1 MRKGGEEAGERAAI
15 GAIKMEKR
23 GIDGVGCP
31 PLLLRWNFSGQA
43 QPVTRDN
50 PAANELKSRRGFL
63 LAQGELVCK
72 PRNSPRSVRV
82 SMIFT
87 VPRPSSSS
95 SRFYSPS
102 LVFPALGRRSML
114 DDTPRRG
121 KFESVG
127 RARICVTIADGWI
140 VDPIFGE
147 NSIPINIARGD
158 EVEK

>member
-1 MRKGGEEAGERAAI
+1 MRKGGEETGERAAI

-87 VPRPSSSS
+87 VPRLSPSS
-95 SRFYSPS
+95 SRFYSPVLFARLPCVGS
-102 LVFPALGRRSML
+102 KIGVRRYSATRKVWERWTGSYLRNDRRRMDRRSNF
-114 DDTPRRG
+114 R
-121 KFESVG
+121 
-127 RARICVTIADGWI
+127 
-140 VDPIFGE
+140 
-147 NSIPINIARGD
+147 
-158 EVEK
+158 

>member
-1 MRKGGEEAGERAAI
+1 MRKGGEEAGEGAAI

-102 LVFPALGRRSML
+102 LVFPALGRRSVL

-127 RARICVTIADGWI
+127 RARNDRRRM
-140 VDPIFGE
+140 DRRSNF
-147 NSIPINIARGD
+147 R
-158 EVEK
+158 